1 MTEPV
6 RIVLIGAESTGKST
20 LAAALATAR
29 ALPQT
34 GEFVR
39 TYVEQ
44 ITRPLHADDLDPIAH
59 GQLAEEDRHPGAAAV
74 LHDTNALST
83 LIYARHYFGVTQA
96 WLEAAFSTRHYSIY
110 LFCQPDIPWTPDPGQ
125 RDSPQAR
132 EAQHALFDAELKRR
146 DLPTVR
152 IAGDEEARL
161 RLALDA
167 VDEVLR

>member
-1 MTEPV
+1 MTDPT

-20 LAAALATAR
+20 LAAALADAR

-44 ITRPLHADDLDPIAH
+44 LGRPLHADDLDPIAH
-59 GQLAEEDRHPGAAAV
+59 GQLAEEDRHPDAAAV

-83 LIYARHYFGVTQA
+83 LIYARHYFGATQA
-96 WLEAAFSTRHYSIY
+96 WLEEAFAARHYSIY

-132 EAQHALFDAELKRR
+132 DAQHVLFDTELKRR
-146 DLPTVR
+146 GLPTVR
-152 IAGDEEARL
+152 IAGDKDARL
-161 RLALDA
+161 RSALDA

>member
-1 MTEPV
+1 MTAPV

-20 LAAALATAR
+20 LAAALANAR

-44 ITRPLHADDLDPIAH
+44 IDRPLHKDDLDPIAH
-59 GQLAEEDRHPGAAAV
+59 GQLAEEDRHRDAVAV
-74 LHDTNALST
+74 LHDTNVLST

-96 WLEAAFSTRHYSIY
+96 WLEQAFAARHYALY

-132 EAQHALFDAELKRR
+132 DAQHALFDAELKRR
-146 DLPTVR
+146 GLPSFR
-152 IAGDEEARL
+152 IVGDEGTRL
-161 RLALDA
+161 RSALEI
-167 VDEVLR
+167 VDGVLR

>member
-20 LAAALATAR
+20 LAAALAEACV
-29 ALPQT
+29 LPQT

-39 TYVEQ
+39 TYVE
-44 ITRPLHADDLDPIAH
+44 TLGRPLCEDDLDPIAH
-59 GQLAEEDRHPGAAAV
+59 GQLAEEDRHRGAPAV
-74 LHDTNALST
+74 LHDTNVLST

-96 WLEAAFSTRHYSIY
+96 WLEQAFAARHYAIY

-132 EAQHALFDAELKRR
+132 DAQHALFDAELERR
-146 DLPTVR
+146 GLPTVR
-152 IAGDEEARL
+152 IAGDEQTRL
-161 RLALDA
+161 QAALTA
-167 VDEVLR
+167 LERALR